1 MNAIIQSIRPKQWAK
16 NLLVIGAPLAAGVL
30 DDAEAQWD
38 TFMAFGAFCAIA
50 SATYLLNDLRDEQA
64 DRLHPT
70 KHLRPIAAGTLARAS
85 AVRLA
90 VILVLIGVLF
100 GLSTGEWAML
110 VVLGAYAVT
119 TVTYSVWIKRVVGL
133 ELIVLAAGFML
144 RAIGG
149 AVAVNVGVSPWFLG
163 TTGAASLFV
172 VTGKRFAELNELGT
186 DAGSHRRVL
195 TAYSRSAL
203 QMVLTIS
210 ILVTAFTYGLWAI
223 ETSTGSQDENWWGEV
238 SVLPVLMG
246 LFRYQSLLH
255 HGEGA
260 APEEVFWRD
269 RPLQILGAVWAITF
283 IGGVYGV

>member
-1 MNAIIQSIRPKQWAK
+1 MNAIIHSIRPRQWAK

-38 TFMAFGAFCAIA
+38 TLMAFGAFCAIA
-50 SATYLLNDLRDEQA
+50 SATYLLNDLLDMHA

-70 KHLRPIAAGTLARAS
+70 KYLRPIAAGTLARAS
-85 AVRLA
+85 AVQLA
-90 VILVLIGVLF
+90 VILALIAVLF
-100 GLSTGEWAML
+100 GLSTGEWTML
-110 VVLGAYAVT
+110 VVLGAYAVI
-119 TVTYSVWIKRVVGL
+119 TVTYSLWLKRVVGL
-133 ELIVLAAGFML
+133 ELVVLAAGFML

-149 AVAVNVGVSPWFLG
+149 AVAVNVRVSPWFLC

-172 VTGKRFAELNELGT
+172 VTGKRFAELKELGT

-195 TAYSRSAL
+195 AAYSRSAL

-238 SVLPVLMG
+238 SVLPVLLG
-246 LFRYQSLLH
+246 LLRYQWLLRR
-255 HGEGA
+255 GEGA

-269 RPLQILGAVWAITF
+269 RPLQTLGVVWVITF
-283 IGGVYGV
+283 IAGVYGV

>member
-1 MNAIIQSIRPKQWAK
+1 MNAIIQSIRPRQWAK

-30 DDAEAQWD
+30 DDAEARWD

-50 SATYLLNDLRDEQA
+50 SATYLLNDLLDVHV

-85 AVRLA
+85 AVQLA
-90 VILVLIGVLF
+90 VILVLISVLF
-100 GLSTGEWAML
+100 GLSTGEWTML

-119 TVTYSVWIKRVVGL
+119 TGTYSVWLKRVVGL
-133 ELIVLAAGFML
+133 ELVVLAAGFML

-149 AVAVNVGVSPWFLG
+149 AVAVDVRVSPWFLC

-186 DAGSHRRVL
+186 DAGSHRQVL

-210 ILVTAFTYGLWAI
+210 ILVTAFTYGLWAV
-223 ETSTGSQDENWWGEV
+223 ETSAGSQDENLWGEF
-238 SVLPVLMG
+238 SVLPVLIG
-246 LFRYQSLLH
+246 LLRYQSLLRR
-255 HGEGA
+255 GEGA

-269 RPLQILGAVWAITF
+269 RPLQILGVAWAVTF
-283 IGGVYGV
+283 IAGVYGV